1 MQSQT
6 IPILQVAIMFNFVL
20 NWVIGGRTHYF
31 PIRNENLKKISLLIN
46 RIKLEKKEHC
56 YFTVSIPN
64 NIL

>member
-1 MQSQT
+1 
-6 IPILQVAIMFNFVL
+6 MFNFVL
-20 NWVIGGRTHYF
+20 NWVIGGRIHYF
-31 PIRNENLKKISLLIN
+31 PVRNENLKKISLLIS